1 MTDKTPPKRTIPPLA
16 EHLAQEAGH
25 DLIKR
30 DIRQRPYMLA
40 GPMFFVFS
48 YWLFQ
53 TGGLLGYGLQ
63 NKIELPTKLLFEVGA
78 DPKEVERYLSD
89 ESAGLLAK
97 HKTPP
102 ASLLELYLVPLLAS
116 VGIDFHD
123 TDFIDGDKSSW
134 AAEKQYDMETLDKN
148 AYLALRQGA
157 AVGFLHP
164 DIFRECWEETYA
176 AESKEEWA
184 EAFKKG
190 LVDSPVQEIVLFP
203 DEVSRVLRETA
214 EWAGKSKESG
224 FSKSEVEEINRIAKG
239 NKGE

>member
-1 MTDKTPPKRTIPPLA
+1 MTDKTHHTRIIPPLA

-40 GPMFFVFS
+40 GPMFFIFS

-63 NKIELPTKLLFEVGA
+63 KKIGLLTKLLFETGA
-78 DPKEVERYLSD
+78 DPAEVERYLGE
-89 ESAGLLAK
+89 ESAGLLVKPKA
-97 HKTPP
+97 PP
-102 ASLLELYLVPLLAS
+102 SSLLELYLVPLLAS

-123 TDFIDGDKSSW
+123 KDFIDGDKSSW

-157 AVGFLHP
+157 AVGFRHP
-164 DIFRECWEETYA
+164 GTFRKCWEETYA

-190 LVDSPVQEIVLFP
+190 LVDSPTQEIVLFP
-203 DEVSRVLRETA
+203 DEVSRVLREAA
-214 EWAGKSKESG
+214 EWAGKDKESG
-224 FSKSEVEEINRIAKG
+224 LSKSETEEVGRTA
-239 NKGE
+239 GEIH

>member
-1 MTDKTPPKRTIPPLA
+1 
-16 EHLAQEAGH
+16 
-25 DLIKR
+25 
-30 DIRQRPYMLA
+30 MLA
-40 GPMFFVFS
+40 GPMFFIFS

-63 NKIELPTKLLFEVGA
+63 KKIGLLTKLLFETGA
-78 DPKEVERYLSD
+78 DPAEVERYLGE

-97 HKTPP
+97 SKSPP
-102 ASLLELYLVPLLAS
+102 TSLLELYLVPLLAS

-123 TDFIDGDKSSW
+123 QDFIDGNKSSW

-157 AVGFLHP
+157 ALGYLHP
-164 DIFRECWEETYA
+164 DIFRKGWEETYA

-190 LVDSPVQEIVLFP
+190 LVDSPTQEIVLFP
-203 DEVSRVLRETA
+203 DEIFRVLTETA
-214 EWAGKSKESG
+214 EWAGKNRESG
-224 FSKSEVEEINRIAKG
+224 LSKSEIEEISRIA
-239 NKGE
+239 GEIK

>member
-1 MTDKTPPKRTIPPLA
+1 MTDKTPQKRIIPPLA

-30 DIRQRPYMLA
+30 DIRQRPYMPA

-63 NKIELPTKLLFEVGA
+63 KKIELLTKLLFEAGA
-78 DPKEVERYLSD
+78 DPKDVGQYLID

-97 HKTPP
+97 PKSPP
-102 ASLLELYLVPLLAS
+102 TSLLELYLVPLLAS

-123 TDFIDGDKSSW
+123 KDFIDGSKSGW

-157 AVGFLHP
+157 AIGFLHP
-164 DIFRECWEETYA
+164 DIFRKCWEETYA

-190 LVDSPVQEIVLFP
+190 LVDSPTQEIVLFP

-214 EWAGKSKESG
+214 EWAAKDKESG
-224 FSKSEVEEINRIAKG
+224 LSKSEVEEINRIA
-239 NKGE
+239 GEIKEN